1 MPYYEPWLTTLEHV
15 KQHRDLSA
23 AETDDDAFI
32 QTLIEEAS
40 AEFVQALD
48 RLPVPYVGTH
58 LFDVC
63 MSDVLD
69 VKDLLA
75 ITTLTNG
82 NGAAIAGSA
91 YVLESA
97 GYDPKWRVR
106 LKQGSGVRFTYS
118 DSPEQAIAIDGV
130 FGYVPHYLQNA
141 FTSTGIDLHTD
152 GISSSDITHTLDTNE
167 GDRFEVGQYIRLEAE
182 ICLVVAH
189 TSSQLT
195 LERAQWGTVAT
206 AHDAGTIIETFNF
219 LRDMRGAV
227 REIVAYRFKKRN
239 EIGSRVSVFQGGT
252 VVVEELD
259 PSVQKSIDRHRYG
272 KFRIGVA

>member
-1 MPYYEPWLTTLEHV
+1 MNT
-15 KQHRDLSA
+15 
-23 AETDDDAFI
+23 
-32 QTLIEEAS
+32 
-40 AEFVQALD
+40 
-48 RLPVPYVGTH
+48 
-58 LFDVC
+58 
-63 MSDVLD
+63 
-69 VKDLLA
+69 
-75 ITTLTNG
+75 
-82 NGAAIAGSA
+82 
-91 YVLESA
+91 
-97 GYDPKWRVR
+97 
-106 LKQGSGVRFTYS
+106 SGC
-118 DSPEQAIAIDGV
+118 
-130 FGYVPHYLQNA
+130 H
-141 FTSTGIDLHTD
+141 
-152 GISSSDITHTLDTNE
+152 